1 MHHLIG
7 LGSCLCLS
15 LHHSISSVIT
25 HMPRRGGRPDNG
37 RLKGPW
43 ARQRGAAVCRRG
55 NRATSPN
62 YPSTALGKTQWGR
75 SLATPSPHLPPELP
89 HSHPPH
95 SKKKR
100 KKFWVECVVE
110 IRIGGFSS
118 WMLSVYLIFLHLCE
132 WARDVLLR
140 VLKWEVWRVV
150 REHLHKTP
158 IHTLMTKFSHLDLH
172 EEKMAQYQQGLMLV
186 VVSCLLLGFHSKYG
200 SSAVWL
206 PGL

>member
-89 HSHPPH
+89 HSHPPTQ
-95 SKKKR
+95 KKR
-100 KKFWVECVVE
+100 KVLSWVC
-110 IRIGGFSS
+110 GGDSNWWLFKLDAVCLPNISALVWMSPRRAFACLEMRSMEGGERASAQNIPYTLWWQSS
-118 WMLSVYLIFLHLCE
+118 VI
-132 WARDVLLR
+132 
-140 VLKWEVWRVV
+140 
-150 REHLHKTP
+150 
-158 IHTLMTKFSHLDLH
+158 
-172 EEKMAQYQQGLMLV
+172 
-186 VVSCLLLGFHSKYG
+186 
-200 SSAVWL
+200 
-206 PGL
+206 